1 MWPGRVPG
9 PFHPDPNTEDKMDIE
24 RQIANAPR
32 TAAVGVAVTELGGTC
47 VGCSNCRGLCQALI
61 EVMTFPDAIL
71 NRS

>member
-1 MWPGRVPG
+1 
-9 PFHPDPNTEDKMDIE
+9 MDIE